1 MTPKERLDRVLVIQN
16 ALYELLT
23 TEEAD
28 AYEVLND
35 HLNDLIGDLRNDYQ
49 ETLVSE
55 IWPTAPLTG
64 GFLLPFIP

>member
-1 MTPKERLDRVLVIQN
+1 MTPKERLDRALVILKLVQKHPNLQN

-49 ETLVSE
+49 ETLGSE
-55 IWPTAPLTG
+55 V
-64 GFLLPFIP
+64 

>member
-16 ALYELLT
+16 ALYELMT

-49 ETLVSE
+49 ETLGSE
-55 IWPTAPLTG
+55 VWPTTPTRG
-64 GFLLPFIP
+64 GFY